1 VTENAAQLLN
11 LSDTDLII
19 ANPSDDIRGRT
30 ARDVDGEKIGKI
42 DDLLI
47 DSKDNQ
53 VRLLRVEHG
62 GILGFGATPSFI
74 PVEAI
79 SRITDDE
86 VHLRQAS
93 AKVAEAPRYDPEL
106 TDEREFY
113 GRVYG
118 YYGYPPF
125 GTPGAVS
132 TLPYPMVATRGR
144 GMY

>member
-1 VTENAAQLLN
+1 MTDKAARLLR

-19 ANPSDDIRGRT
+19 ANPSEDIRGRT

-42 DDLLI
+42 EDLLV
-47 DSKDNQ
+47 DSEDNQ

-62 GILGFGATPSFI
+62 GILGFGATPSFV

-79 SRITDDE
+79 SRITDED
-86 VHLRQAS
+86 VHLRQAG

-106 TDEREFY
+106 TDESEFY

-118 YYGYPPF
+118 YYGYPPY

-132 TLPYPMVATRGR
+132 ALPYPMVATRGM